1 MKYVVCS
8 IKNAINLVFKM
19 LHVTSYMLHTRSF
32 IMHKSKTDKIFI
44 TLLFA
49 LLLVGVFVFTSASLG
64 IYAKN
69 ATLFYSML
77 TNQLVLGLLGGL
89 LAFYAFSKIPYRLWK
104 KYAYHIFAFSV
115 IVTALVFVP
124 GIGFEHGGAKRW
136 IHILSVSF
144 QPSEFLKFGLVLFLS
159 AWFSLSKDR
168 ATTLRYGLLPF
179 TLALGL
185 CALIML
191 KQPDTGTFIV
201 MTISAFA
208 IYFVSGAKWKHI
220 AILFVAGLIGLVLL
234 ATLRPYIKDRL
245 MTFIDPTR
253 DPLGSAYQIQQ
264 SLIAIGSGE
273 IFGRGLGQSVQK
285 FSYLPE
291 PVGDSVFAIIGEEL
305 GFVGSVVMVI
315 LFLLFGLRG
324 FKIASKAPDSF
335 GTYFAIGIIS
345 LIIAQSLINIASLLG
360 IFPLTGVPLV
370 FISHGGTAL
379 LFALAEVGIVVN
391 ISKGGSR
398 A

>member
-1 MKYVVCS
+1 
-8 IKNAINLVFKM
+8 
-19 LHVTSYMLHTRSF
+19 
-32 IMHKSKTDKIFI
+32 MHRTKSDKIFI
-44 TLLFA
+44 SLLFA

-69 ATLFYSML
+69 ANLFYSMVM
-77 TNQLVLGLLGGL
+77 NQLLLGLLGGL
-89 LAFYAFSKIPYRLWK
+89 MAFYAFSKVPYRIWK
-104 KYAYHIFAFSV
+104 KYAYHIFAFS
-115 IVTALVFVP
+115 IVVTLLVFVP

-136 IHILSVSF
+136 IHLFSQSF
-144 QPSEFLKFGLVLFLS
+144 QPSELLKFGLVLFLS
-159 AWFSLSKDR
+159 AWFSISKDR
-168 ATTLRYGLLPF
+168 AGTLRYGLLPF
-179 TLALGL
+179 VLALGL
-185 CALIML
+185 CAGIML
-191 KQPDTGTFIV
+191 KQPDTGTFMV

-220 AILFVAGLIGLVLL
+220 GILVVTGLIGIALL
-234 ATLRPYIKDRL
+234 ITIRPYLKDRL

-305 GFVGSVVMVI
+305 GFVGSVAMVM

-324 FKIASKAPDSF
+324 LKIANKAPDSF
-335 GTYFAIGIIS
+335 GTYFATGIIA
-345 LIIAQSLINIASLLG
+345 LIIAQSFLNIVSLIG

-379 LFALAEVGIVVN
+379 LFALAEVGIVVS
-391 ISKGGSR
+391 ISKTANR

>member
-1 MKYVVCS
+1 MYKAK
-8 IKNAINLVFKM
+8 I
-19 LHVTSYMLHTRSF
+19 
-32 IMHKSKTDKIFI
+32 DKIFI
-44 TLLFA
+44 FLLSA

-69 ATLFYSML
+69 EALFYSMV
-77 TNQLVLGLLGGL
+77 TNQLLLGLLGGI
-89 LAFYAFSKIPYRLWK
+89 LAFLIFSKIPYRIWK

-115 IVTALVFVP
+115 VVTLLVFVP

-136 IHILSVSF
+136 IHLFSQSF
-144 QPSEFLKFGLVLFLS
+144 QPSELLKFGLILFLS

-168 ATTLRYGLLPF
+168 AATLRYGLLPF
-179 TLALGL
+179 VLILGL
-185 CALIML
+185 CAGIML

-208 IYFVSGAKWKHI
+208 IYFVAGAKWKHI
-220 AILFVAGLIGLVLL
+220 AILLITGLIGLALL
-234 ATLRPYIKDRL
+234 IAVRPYIKDRL
-245 MTFIDPTR
+245 ITFIDPTT

-291 PVGDSVFAIIGEEL
+291 PVGDSVFAIVGEEL
-305 GFVGSVVMVI
+305 GFIGSVSLVV

-324 FKIASKAPDSF
+324 FKIASRAPDSF
-335 GTYFAIGIIS
+335 GTLFATGIIS
-345 LIIAQSLINIASLLG
+345 LIIVQSFLNIASLIG

-391 ISKGGSR
+391 ISRTGGR